1 MGRNAGLF
9 MFLVSAISLF
19 SIYRV
24 GIISLSLRCV
34 RALGLPS
41 LEPFIFHTRWAC
53 IAVFHGAVWILPG
66 RVHWRTTE
74 TVLVC
79 SAANVTRFFIFLR
92 VLWCIVIL
100 LPTMPQR
107 HAVCIVRG
115 FGFWGLI
122 SFWNINLLIS
132 RLWILF
138 GLSWTNNKH
147 NIVFFSYFRCAV
159 WLATPTSGFTFVLF
173 GSPWPHTPICRSPW
187 PDMIGQ
193 CVSYK

>member
-9 MFLVSAISLF
+9 MFLVSAIFLF

-24 GIISLSLRCV
+24 GIISLSLTCV

-147 NIVFFSYFRCAV
+147 NIVFFHIFAV
-159 WLATPTSGFTFVLF
+159 RFGWLRLHRGLPLCCLGALGLTRRFVGAL
-173 GSPWPHTPICRSPW
+173 GLTW
-187 PDMIGQ
+187 
-193 CVSYK
+193 